1 MITHLQFSP
10 ISPQYC
16 VCADPVQSSEIIIKQ
31 LRLELSGYN
40 WFCLVGQTLSQS
52 RYRLDTTKV
61 EIVQTDRQ
69 TYGWMDTRQ
78 RMEGHKTLDG
88 GIYRWCMDG
97 GGMVVG
103 WWMESD

>member
-1 MITHLQFSP
+1 MAHFETSICPLLVNNKARCLVS
-10 ISPQYC
+10 
-16 VCADPVQSSEIIIKQ
+16 IIIKQ
-31 LRLELSGYN
+31 LKLELSGYN

-97 GGMVVG
+97 GGMVKG
-103 WWMESD
+103 Q